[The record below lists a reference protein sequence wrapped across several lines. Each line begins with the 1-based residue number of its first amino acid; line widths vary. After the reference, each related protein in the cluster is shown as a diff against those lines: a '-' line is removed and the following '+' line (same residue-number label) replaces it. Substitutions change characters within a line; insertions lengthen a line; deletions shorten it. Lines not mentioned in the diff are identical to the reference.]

1 MAKTVIISEFG
12 NSSVM
17 KLVDREVS
25 EPKTGE
31 IKIKHKACGLNY
43 IDVYQRT
50 GLYPLNLP
58 TALGMEASG
67 VVEAV
72 GEGIHHLKEGDRVA
86 YASNP
91 PGAYCE
97 SRTMSA
103 DQVCLL
109 PDSISFEEGAAMML
123 KGLTV
128 QYLFHRTVSLK
139 KGDTVLFHAA
149 AGGVGLIAC
158 QWARSEGIN
167 LIGTAGSDQ
176 KCELAEEYGAKI
188 VIRLGIAATDL
199 LEDVRPFDFYPFGV
213 ALPIQTARIMLSK
226 NPEVTPLQIVWVED
240 QLIPEAYADDRF
252 GRVNR
257 LCPQEYQY
265 WFGKLAN
272 IHCSVLMTGC
282 FGVNVRNDLSH
293 FSATSELFSPLP
305 QI

>member
-17 KLVDREVS
+17 KLVDREVP

-31 IKIKHKACGLNY
+31 VKIKHKACGLNY

-109 PDSISFEEGAAMML
+109 PDSISFEEGAF
-123 KGLTV
+123 
-128 QYLFHRTVSLK
+128 QS
-139 KGDTVLFHAA
+139 
-149 AGGVGLIAC
+149 
-158 QWARSEGIN
+158 
-167 LIGTAGSDQ
+167 
-176 KCELAEEYGAKI
+176 
-188 VIRLGIAATDL
+188 
-199 LEDVRPFDFYPFGV
+199 
-213 ALPIQTARIMLSK
+213 
-226 NPEVTPLQIVWVED
+226 
-240 QLIPEAYADDRF
+240 
-252 GRVNR
+252 
-257 LCPQEYQY
+257 
-265 WFGKLAN
+265 
-272 IHCSVLMTGC
+272 
-282 FGVNVRNDLSH
+282 
-293 FSATSELFSPLP
+293 
-305 QI
+305 